1 MAGDS
6 SHTNQNNNYRVPYN
20 DCAYDKFMCDIDPDY
35 NYFNAIQSKL
45 NSNYFSESTFNSTY
59 GRNSNFSMFHL
70 NIRSL
75 HAHYNELLCY
85 LDTLDIDF
93 KIIALSETA
102 LNNSSIKY
110 TIPNYNCEINYRVK
124 KKGGGVSLYIHN
136 MFQYKLRTDLQFGGD
151 VNSIFIEI
159 LYNSSNTKRNIICGC
174 IYRPPQMSLH
184 IFNELLSQMFGKI
197 QHENKYVYLVGD
209 FNVNTLPH
217 IKGTLATQEFKNI
230 FSANYCFPLIT
241 NPTRV
246 SNHSATLIDQIYTN
260 VTPQNMHGDAGILRI
275 SISDHYGIFCINKNC
290 KVTIDQSVTIKRS
303 FNNKNRAQF
312 NHCLRNQTW
321 DTVYDSTDMQSAYS
335 EFQRVIDLLLNQC
348 FKVQTFAM
356 NYKTRHAWMTEALRN
371 QIKLKNRLYTEAI
384 SSGDNELMKEYKN
397 TKRDLQSSLR
407 NCEIKYY
414 SDELELN
421 QRDMTKTW
429 KVIRMIL
436 GLNSNN
442 SRQKLTLNIN
452 NNTVTDSKQI
462 ANAFNNFFVSIGPQL
477 ARGLAGDTNPLLYV
491 KHINN
496 SMVMLDVTSMEVEN
510 VINSLKNASPGPD
523 EFPAFV
529 GKECLD
535 SIIEP
540 LTHLINISFRSGV
553 FPSELKLAKV
563 VPIFKSG
570 DSSSVNNYR
579 PISVLSFFSKVFERV
594 VYNRVL
600 DFLCKNNVLYDYQFG
615 FRQKHSA
622 QHALITLID
631 KIHTSLD
638 NGDIAIT
645 ILLDLKKA
653 FDTVNHQILLQKLN
667 AYGIRGNMLKW
678 FESYLTDR
686 SQYVVYDGIKS
697 DIYNVTCG
705 VPQGSILGPLLF
717 ILNMNDI
724 CNASE
729 LLFTILYA
737 DDTCVLLSGKDLTKL
752 IMVINAEL
760 KSLSAWFRSNKL
772 TVNTQKT
779 FFMIFHRSRIKYDSK
794 HCIKMDDC

>member
-1 MAGDS
+1 M
-6 SHTNQNNNYRVPYN
+6 
-20 DCAYDKFMCDIDPDY
+20 
-35 NYFNAIQSKL
+35 
-45 NSNYFSESTFNSTY
+45 
-59 GRNSNFSMFHL
+59 
-70 NIRSL
+70 
-75 HAHYNELLCY
+75 LL
-85 LDTLDIDF
+85 
-93 KIIALSETA
+93 
-102 LNNSSIKY
+102 
-110 TIPNYNCEINYRVK
+110 TI
-124 KKGGGVSLYIHN
+124 
-136 MFQYKLRTDLQFGGD
+136 
-151 VNSIFIEI
+151 
-159 LYNSSNTKRNIICGC
+159 
-174 IYRPPQMSLH
+174 
-184 IFNELLSQMFGKI
+184 
-197 QHENKYVYLVGD
+197 
-209 FNVNTLPH
+209 
-217 IKGTLATQEFKNI
+217 
-230 FSANYCFPLIT
+230 
-241 NPTRV
+241 
-246 SNHSATLIDQIYTN
+246 
-260 VTPQNMHGDAGILRI
+260 
-275 SISDHYGIFCINKNC
+275 
-290 KVTIDQSVTIKRS
+290 
-303 FNNKNRAQF
+303 
-312 NHCLRNQTW
+312 
-321 DTVYDSTDMQSAYS
+321 
-335 EFQRVIDLLLNQC
+335 
-348 FKVQTFAM
+348 
-356 NYKTRHAWMTEALRN
+356 
-371 QIKLKNRLYTEAI
+371 
-384 SSGDNELMKEYKN
+384 
-397 TKRDLQSSLR
+397 
-407 NCEIKYY
+407 
-414 SDELELN
+414 
-421 QRDMTKTW
+421 
-429 KVIRMIL
+429 
-436 GLNSNN
+436 
-442 SRQKLTLNIN
+442 
-452 NNTVTDSKQI
+452 
-462 ANAFNNFFVSIGPQL
+462 FFVSIGPQL

-496 SMVMLDVTSMEVEN
+496 SMVMLDVTTMEVEN

-563 VPIFKSG
+563 VPVFKSG

-724 CNASE
+724 CNVSE

-772 TVNTQKT
+772 TVNTQKL
-779 FFMIFHRSRIKYDSK
+779 FHDFPSI
-794 HCIKMDDC
+794 